1 MVPRMFFLLGLL
13 VSSVLVQVDADIDY
27 GSALTKS
34 LLYFEAQ
41 RSGKL
46 PSGQRVTWRGDSALK
61 DGSDAGIDLSGGYYD
76 AGDNVKFGFP
86 MAFTVSLLSWSVVE
100 YGSKLSNKGELQNA
114 LDAIKWGTDYLI
126 NAHPAPNTLYVE
138 VGDGN
143 SDHQCWQRP
152 EDMTTPRNSYKID
165 ESKPGSD
172 VAAETAAALAAA
184 SIAFANS
191 DSNYASTLLTHAK
204 QLFDFA
210 RNHRGLYQNSVP
222 VAGIFYSSSGD
233 DDEIAWASAWLYI
246 ATGDFTYQNF
256 LSSENNGGKL
266 SDNGVWAQNKNNL
279 EQFIC
284 NVLQKGY
291 GNTHKSPGGML
302 WFHPWNNL
310 QYVTSAVLVLSI
322 HADQLAA
329 KSLTLQCPSGNVSP
343 RDINSFVKSQVDY
356 ILGENPKKMSY
367 MVGVGSSYPLQVH
380 HRGASIVSIKKDSST
395 VTCQGGFSAWFYKD
409 APNPNAIDGAIV
421 GGPDANDQ
429 YSDTRTNYQQAE
441 AATVNTAPFVGVLA
455 RIA

>member
-1 MVPRMFFLLGLL
+1 MFFLLGLL
-13 VSSVLVQVDADIDY
+13 ISSVLVQVDADIDY

-61 DGSDAGIDLSGGYYD
+61 DGSDAGIDLNGGYYD

-152 EDMTTPRNSYKID
+152 EDMTTPRNSFKID

-184 SIAFANS
+184 SIAFASS

-222 VAGIFYSSSGD
+222 VAGVFYSSSGD

-256 LSSENNGGKL
+256 LSSENNGGAR
-266 SDNGVWAQNKNNL
+266 S
-279 EQFIC
+279 E
-284 NVLQKGY
+284 
-291 GNTHKSPGGML
+291 
-302 WFHPWNNL
+302 
-310 QYVTSAVLVLSI
+310 
-322 HADQLAA
+322 
-329 KSLTLQCPSGNVSP
+329 
-343 RDINSFVKSQVDY
+343 
-356 ILGENPKKMSY
+356 
-367 MVGVGSSYPLQVH
+367 
-380 HRGASIVSIKKDSST
+380 
-395 VTCQGGFSAWFYKD
+395 FSWDDK
-409 APNPNAIDGAIV
+409 
-421 GGPDANDQ
+421 
-429 YSDTRTNYQQAE
+429 
-441 AATVNTAPFVGVLA
+441 FVGAQTLISKASSSQNQIIKIRFRCMVPTNQ
-455 RIA
+455 RT